1 MNERLSPAKARL
13 YRNYTSGLDP
23 RFVSYAF
30 VEDIAASWEEY
41 GRLAAALEGGPAPK
55 GLLLHAAGPT
65 DEGIRIVEVWESEE
79 AWVAHLN
86 DPPRETDDTRPHPPS
101 VRRELHPRHVV
112 VGERIGGGRDEE
124 GVASC

>member
-1 MNERLSPAKARL
+1 
-13 YRNYTSGLDP
+13 
-23 RFVSYAF
+23 VSYAF

-41 GRLAAALEGGPAPK
+41 GRFAAALEEGPAPK

-79 AWVAHLN
+79 AWAAFL
-86 DPPRETDDTRPHPPS
+86 DARPAEPDDTRPHPSS

-112 VGERIGGGRDEE
+112 VGERTSGGRDEE
-124 GVASC
+124 GVTSSETGGPT